1 MDPMERAPSP
11 GLEDAHQQS
20 APPWLQYAS
29 PPPQRSSRFD
39 ELIQNP
45 VAVLAI
51 GIVIG
56 VIIVSMRPI
65 VVQAGKAA

>member
-1 MDPMERAPSP
+1 MMTMDPMERAPSP
-11 GLEDAHQQS
+11 NPEES
-20 APPWLQYAS
+20 APPWLQYA
-29 PPPQRSSRFD
+29 PQKSSRFE

-56 VIIVSMRPI
+56 VLIVSMRPI
-65 VVQAGKAA
+65 VVQAGKSA

>member
-11 GLEDAHQQS
+11 GLEDVRQQN
-20 APPWLQYAS
+20 APPWLQYES

-39 ELIQNP
+39 ELTQNP
-45 VAVLAI
+45 LAVLAI

-56 VIIVSMRPI
+56 VLIVSMRPI
-65 VVQAGKAA
+65 VVQAVKP

>member
-29 PPPQRSSRFD
+29 PPQRSSRF
-39 ELIQNP
+39 EEIIQNP

>member
-1 MDPMERAPSP
+1 MMTMDPMERAPSP

-20 APPWLQYAS
+20 APPWLQYA
-29 PPPQRSSRFD
+29 PQKSSRFE

-56 VIIVSMRPI
+56 VLIVSMRPI
-65 VVQAGKAA
+65 VVQAGKSA

>member
-1 MDPMERAPSP
+1 MMTMDPMERAPSP
-11 GLEDAHQQS
+11 GPEES
-20 APPWLQYAS
+20 APQWLQYA
-29 PPPQRSSRFD
+29 PQKSSRFE

-56 VIIVSMRPI
+56 VLIVSMRPI
-65 VVQAGKAA
+65 VVQAGKSA